1 MSTKLKLD
9 ERWRLWQVDIYGEI
23 DYAKVVL
30 GLSEEVVGVLK
41 KHDIR
46 VVYDLA
52 DWETKKFLIPDD
64 ELNDETRKK
73 LSDVCQSLFNNAYEN
88 LHGWSHPRQSA
99 GDFYST
105 RNISKNNNYIKMD
118 EWFQGICFPNKKSEL
133 IDSKFCIKG

>member
-88 LHGWSHPRQSA
+88 LHG
-99 GDFYST
+99 
-105 RNISKNNNYIKMD
+105 
-118 EWFQGICFPNKKSEL
+118 
-133 IDSKFCIKG
+133 